1 MVPVF
6 VHIVGVGCF
15 YVEPRVFFQF
25 GAVGIEFVH
34 GVESCGVV
42 EHHIYNDGDAA
53 FVAFVDEGF
62 QVVLATVS
70 AVGRKVVVGRVAPV
84 VVAVKFANGH
94 QFEGVHA

>member
-1 MVPVF
+1 MRR
-6 VHIVGVGCF
+6 CN
-15 YVEPRVFFQF
+15 VEPRIVFEIC
-25 GAVGIEFVH
+25 AVGIEFVH
-34 GVESCGVV
+34 RVVACGVV

-94 QFEGVHA
+94 QLEGVHA